1 MTAAPLQ
8 DTPTPGLVFKM
19 YRAVVGVGLACGL
32 AIVTVFEV
40 TRPIIARNQI
50 EARQRAI
57 LDVLPEATNSAAFR
71 PEASGRFVAAAVDAE
86 GELVFAGYD
95 DQGKLVGLAIEAQGM
110 GYQDIVRVLYGYSF
124 DEQTVLAI
132 RVLESR
138 ETPGLGDRV
147 EKDAAFLRNFGTLDV
162 QLAPAGDAL
171 VHPIEFVKSGA
182 KTSPWQIDGITGA
195 TITSRAV
202 TKMLSKSTARW
213 MPRVFSRRAEFAR
226 PPKQEGIK

>member
-1 MTAAPLQ
+1 MTGAPPQ
-8 DTPTPGLVFKM
+8 EPTTAGLVFKM

-32 AIVTVFEV
+32 AIVTVFEI
-40 TRPIIARNQI
+40 TRPIIARNKI

-57 LDVLPEATNSAAFR
+57 LDVLPGATGSAAFSR
-71 PEASGRFVAAAVDAE
+71 QAAGNFVDVPVDAA

-95 DQGKLVGLAIEAQGM
+95 DAGEVVGLAIEAQGM

-124 DEQTVLAI
+124 DQQTVLAI

-147 EKDAAFLRNFGTLDV
+147 EKDAAFLRNFGELDV

-171 VHPIEFVKSGA
+171 ANAIEFVKSGT
-182 KTSPWQIDGITGA
+182 KTSAWQIDGITGA

-202 TKMLSKSTARW
+202 ANMLSKSTASW
-213 MPRVFSRRAEFAR
+213 MPLVYSRRSEFAK
-226 PPKQEGIK
+226 PEGGPK